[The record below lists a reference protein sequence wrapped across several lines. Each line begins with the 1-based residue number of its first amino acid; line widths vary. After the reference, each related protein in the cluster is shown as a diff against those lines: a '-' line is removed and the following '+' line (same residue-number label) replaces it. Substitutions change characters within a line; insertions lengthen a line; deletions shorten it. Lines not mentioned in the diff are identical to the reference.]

1 MTAFMHFSALAVAA
15 FLSGTAA
22 ASEVAVSSDVKNSG
36 VFAPAM
42 SLSYVPFGMIDKA
55 GKPAGIDVELA
66 QEIANLLAAKLE
78 IQTVTFPNQIPGL
91 VSGRLKVAWS
101 TFSVTAERIKQ
112 VDFVQYLQA
121 GSVAAV
127 LPANAEKWKDG
138 LCGAKVAVAQ
148 GSSGDF
154 VLDKLNKDCAAAG
167 KPEIEKTLYPDQR
180 QEIQATLTGRVDAWL
195 DDSTVVGYYQ
205 QQSKGELVATGPNY
219 YPLPLAMAVAKGD
232 SETAEMMRSAIQA
245 LIDNGKY
252 GELLKKYNLQDS
264 AITSAKIYN
273 SADQVPQ
280 K

>member
-1 MTAFMHFSALAVAA
+1 MTTFIPLTTFVMAA
-15 FLSGTAA
+15 FLAGATA
-22 ASEVAVSSDVKNSG
+22 ASEVTVSADVKHSG

-42 SLSYVPFGMIDKA
+42 SLNYVPFGMVDQS

-66 QEIANLLAAKLE
+66 QEVANLLGAKLD
-78 IQTVTFPNQIPGL
+78 IQTVPFPNQIPGL
-91 VSGRLKVAWS
+91 VSGRLKVAWT

-127 LPANAEKWKDG
+127 LPANADRWKEN

-154 VLDKLNKDCAAAG
+154 VLDKLSKSCAAAG
-167 KPEIEKTLYPDQR
+167 KSEITKTIYPDQR
-180 QEIQATLTGRVDAWL
+180 QEIQAALTGRVDAWL

-205 QQSKGELVATGPNY
+205 KQSKGELVATGPNY

-232 SETAEMMRSAIQA
+232 VESAEMMRSAIQA

-264 AITSAKIYN
+264 AIKTATIYN
-273 SADQVPQ
+273 SADQIPQ
-280 K
+280 Q

>member
-1 MTAFMHFSALAVAA
+1 MTTLMPFSAFAVAA
-15 FLSGTAA
+15 FLAGSATAA
-22 ASEVAVSSDVKNSG
+22 EVTVSADVKDSG

-42 SLSYVPFGMIDKA
+42 SLSYVPFGMIDQA

-66 QEIANLLAAKLE
+66 QEVANLLGAKLD

-101 TFSVTAERIKQ
+101 TFSVTAERLRQ
-112 VDFVQYLQA
+112 VDFVEYLQA

-127 LPANAEKWKDG
+127 LPANADKWKES

-167 KPEIEKTLYPDQR
+167 KPEITKTIYPDQR

-195 DDSTVVGYYQ
+195 DDSTVVGYFQ
-205 QQSKGELVATGPNY
+205 QQSKGELVVTGPNY

-232 SETAEMMRSAIQA
+232 SETAEMMRSAIQS

-252 GELLKKYNLQDS
+252 GELLKKYNLHDS
-264 AITSAKIYN
+264 AIKTATIYN
-273 SADQVPQ
+273 SVDQVPHQ
-280 K
+280 